1 MQTICTSQT
10 KFRRAYLE
18 DFQSRYPELI
28 LHIELWELSEDD
40 CEELERFG
48 SQSDLHEFCMGLYLA
63 KYAPRE
69 SFSRKRGYHILDQ
82 VIERYFTG
90 DTTFEVSDSFVD
102 GILGFL
108 RENPAAYARIS
119 HVIETWDMVTESM
132 KSIARG

>member
-10 KFRRAYLE
+10 KFRRTYLE
-18 DFQSRYPELI
+18 DFQSGYPELVM
-28 LHIELWELSEDD
+28 HIEHWELSEDD

-82 VIERYFTG
+82 VIEQYYTDEGAYEPYFI
-90 DTTFEVSDSFVD
+90 D
-102 GILGFL
+102 GMLGFL
-108 RENPAAYARIS
+108 RENQAAYARMS
-119 HVIETWDMVTESM
+119 HVIKTWDMVTNSM
-132 KSIARG
+132 KSIARV